1 MLVLTKTPDLTHFYY
16 IMKHILWYNSFSR
29 LLFSHSKGTIL
40 KSSLVRFFWYPQSVR
55 KVAGKKSYS
64 TLKNQILHGPKV
76 NILRLDMTFDASPK
90 CAWVRIPLGAE
101 SFFSFFSISKTLK
114 CITWYIFERYIEET
128 NLFIIKRKKKM
139 KKL

>member
-1 MLVLTKTPDLTHFYY
+1 MYHKLLVTTNNPNFDRFSLV
-16 IMKHILWYNSFSR
+16 NSHKKWNNYFSR

-40 KSSLVRFFWYPQSVR
+40 KSSLVRFSRYPQSVR

-90 CAWVRIPLGAE
+90 CAWVRIPLAAK
-101 SFFSFFSISKTLK
+101 SFS
-114 CITWYIFERYIEET
+114 
-128 NLFIIKRKKKM
+128 
-139 KKL
+139 